1 VSAGRG
7 LGLVALAVS
16 GLSCGAPPFVPPPPS
31 PQRVYGLGEV
41 DERPE
46 IVLTPPLHYPDD
58 PRLVGLD
65 GAVVVRLVVDTAG
78 NPEPGTVQVVAAPDS
93 VLGRAGDALVRK
105 TLFRP
110 ARVRGRVVQ
119 VAIDVP
125 VEFSHAALPPVTI
138 HIAGDVYGED
148 DVETRPHLT
157 AGPAVSYP
165 ASLLLARVSGRVVVE
180 AVIDT
185 TGMVEEGSIRV
196 IESTDPRFN
205 DAAKGYARGARF
217 APGRVAGRA
226 VRVRFQIPVDFRLP
240 SRQ

>member
-1 VSAGRG
+1 
-7 LGLVALAVS
+7 LVALAFSVS
-16 GLSCGAPPFVPPPPS
+16 VMSCGSPPFVPPPPS
-31 PQRVYGLGEV
+31 PERVYGLSEV

-58 PRLVGLD
+58 PRLAGLD
-65 GAVVVRLVVDTAG
+65 GSVVIRLVVDTAG
-78 NPEPGTVQVVAAPDS
+78 NPEPATVHVVAVSDS
-93 VLGRAGDALVRK
+93 ALGSAGDALVRK

-125 VEFSHAALPPVTI
+125 VEFSHAALPPVTL

-148 DVETRPHLT
+148 DVEERAHLT
-157 AGPAVSYP
+157 AAPPVTYP
-165 ASLLLARVSGRVVVE
+165 AALLLARISGRVVVQ

-185 TGMVEEGSIRV
+185 TGRVEEGSIRV
-196 IESTDPRFN
+196 IESTDSRFN
-205 DAAKGYARGARF
+205 EAAKGYARGARF

-240 SRQ
+240 SRH

>member
-1 VSAGRG
+1 VSGWRG
-7 LGLVALAVS
+7 LRLVALAVS
-16 GLSCGAPPFVPPPPS
+16 GLSCGAPPYLAPPPS
-31 PQRVYGLGEV
+31 PQRVYALSEV

-58 PRLVGLD
+58 PRLAGVD
-65 GAVVVRLVVDTAG
+65 GAVIVRLVVDTAG
-78 NPEPGTVQVVAAPDS
+78 NPEPGTVQVVAASDS

-119 VAIDVP
+119 VMIDVP
-125 VEFSHAALPPVTI
+125 VEFAQAALPPVTI

-148 DVETRPHLT
+148 DVEIRPHLT
-157 AGPAVSYP
+157 AVPPITYP
-165 ASLLLARVSGRVVVE
+165 ASLLLDRVSGRVVVE

-185 TGMVEEGSIRV
+185 TGRVEEASIRV
-196 IESTDPRFN
+196 IESSDPRFN
-205 DAAKGYARGARF
+205 DAAKSYARGARF
-217 APGRVAGRA
+217 TPGRVAGRA

>member
-1 VSAGRG
+1 MSGGRG
-7 LGLVALAVS
+7 LAPVTLAVA

-31 PQRVYGLGEV
+31 PERVYALSEV

-58 PRLVGLD
+58 PRLVGVD
-65 GAVVVRLVVDTAG
+65 GAVLVRLVVDTAG
-78 NPEPGTVQVVAAPDS
+78 NPEPATVRVVATPDTA
-93 VLGRAGDALVRK
+93 LGRAGEALVRK

-125 VEFSHAALPPVTI
+125 VEFSRAALPPVTL
-138 HIAGDVYGED
+138 HIAGDVYGEN
-148 DVETRPHLT
+148 DVQEQPRLVG
-157 AGPAVSYP
+157 GPPITYP
-165 ASLLLARVSGRVVVE
+165 ASLLLARISGRVVVE

-185 TGMVEEGSIRV
+185 TGRVEDGSVRV

-205 DAAKGYARGARF
+205 EAAKSYAGGVRF
-217 APGRVAGRA
+217 SPGRVAGRA

-240 SRQ
+240 SRH

>member
-1 VSAGRG
+1 VTGGRPRV
-7 LGLVALAVS
+7 LVALAVS
-16 GLSCGAPPFVPPPPS
+16 GLACGAPPFVPPPPS
-31 PQRVYGLGEV
+31 PQRVYGLSEV

-78 NPEPGTVQVVAAPDS
+78 NPELGTIQVVVAPDS
-93 VLGRAGDALVRK
+93 ALGRAGDALVRK

-125 VEFSHAALPPVTI
+125 VEFSHAALPPVTL
-138 HIAGDVYGED
+138 HIAGDVYGVD
-148 DVETRPHLT
+148 DVEERPHLT
-157 AGPAVSYP
+157 SAPPVTYP
-165 ASLLLARVSGRVVVE
+165 APLLLARVSGRVVVE

-185 TGMVEEGSIRV
+185 TGRVEEGSIRV
-196 IESTDPRFN
+196 VESTDARFN
-205 DAAKGYARGARF
+205 GAAKSYAGGVRF

-240 SRQ
+240 SRR

>member
-1 VSAGRG
+1 VSHGRGRG
-7 LGLVALAVS
+7 LAALAM
-16 GLSCGAPPFVPPPPS
+16 LAACGSPPLLPPPPS
-31 PQRVYGLGEV
+31 PQRIYGLSEV

-78 NPEPGTVQVVAAPDS
+78 NPEPETVHVVAAPDS
-93 VLGRAGDALVRK
+93 ALGRAGDALVRK

-125 VEFSHAALPPVTI
+125 VEFSHAAQPPVTL

-148 DVETRPHLT
+148 DVEERPHFI
-157 AGPAVSYP
+157 AGPPVTYP
-165 ASLLLARVSGRVVVE
+165 AQLLLAGISGRVVVE

-185 TGMVEEGSIRV
+185 TGRVEEGSIRV
-196 IESTDPRFN
+196 IESTDPRFSE
-205 DAAKGYARGARF
+205 AAKSYAGGARF

-240 SRQ
+240 SRH